1 MAVQRRM
8 GWMMAGTAAALLLGG
23 CAYNPFT
30 DPNSYIGPGPA
41 ERVPTPL
48 FQTPGCSYPGYS
60 TRMWEY
66 PWVAPE

>member
-1 MAVQRRM
+1 MKAQRKAGKAIAIAVV
-8 GWMMAGTAAALLLGG
+8 ALLLGG
-23 CAYNPFT
+23 CTYNPFT

-66 PWVAPE
+66 PWILPE